1 MDYTLKNQLK
11 NRLTKQIGFIR
22 ESYAEKITDLT
33 NAPGHTPEQT
43 AAFVAHEEQLYAAA
57 VTTYRELVDDVIDT
71 ALLAYPAAPVV
82 DALNALKALVAAYAA
97 VPAADNATLEAQA
110 VTDYVNHLADDLQS
124 ITVPFEE

>member
-1 MDYTLKNQLK
+1 MEHTLKLQLET
-11 NRLTKQIGFIR
+11 RILKQINPIR
-22 ESYAEKITDLT
+22 ASFAEKIAAINST
-33 NAPGHTPEQT
+33 AGYTPEQT